1 MFCGIPWTHDYAAI
15 SRGGKMILITG
26 ATGRTGSH
34 VARELALR
42 GVPVRALVRNPS
54 KAAAL
59 AAAGVEVVTGDA
71 SDAESVRGAMRG
83 VRKVAVIFPNGEQ
96 QLALEKQV
104 VDVAV
109 ASGAEHVLKIS
120 SMEALPTAHNPTHRV
135 HWDSEEHIRAS
146 GVAWTMVRPSFYM
159 QNFLSNAATIK
170 AEGKFYYPFG
180 EKGAAALTDS
190 RDAGFFA
197 AHCLAT
203 PGHENKSYDITSPD
217 KLSFHEVAA
226 VFSREL
232 GRQID
237 YVPQDPSAYKAY
249 LGRFLA
255 SRWHLDA
262 VCDIFA
268 EIAAGYVVEPTDVFK
283 QVTGRDPVTLAQFV
297 RDFRAVFTP

>member
-1 MFCGIPWTHDYAAI
+1 
-15 SRGGKMILITG
+15 MILITG

-34 VARELALR
+34 AARELSAR
-42 GVPVRALVRNPS
+42 GLPVRALVRNPA
-54 KAAAL
+54 KAATL
-59 AAAGVEVVTGDA
+59 AAAGVELVTGDA
-71 SDAESVRGAMRG
+71 GDADSLRAAMQG

-96 QLALEKQV
+96 QLALEKRV
-104 VDVAV
+104 VDAAV
-109 ASGAEHVLKIS
+109 TAGVEHVLKIS
-120 SMEALPTAHNPTHRV
+120 SMESLPTARNPTHRV
-135 HWDSEEHIRAS
+135 HWESEEYIRAS
-146 GVAWTMVRPSFYM
+146 GIAWTMVRPSFYM

-180 EKGAAALTDS
+180 DKGAAALTDS

-203 PGHENKSYDITSPD
+203 TGHENKSYDVTSPD
-217 KLSFHEVAA
+217 KLSFHDIAA

-237 YVPQDPSAYKAY
+237 YVPQDPAAYKAY
-249 LGRFLA
+249 LGKFLA

-268 EIAAGYVVEPTDVFK
+268 EVAAGYVVEPTNVFK
-283 QVTGRDPVTLAQFV
+283 QITGRDPVTLAQFV
-297 RDFRAVFTP
+297 RDYRAVFTP

>member
-1 MFCGIPWTHDYAAI
+1 
-15 SRGGKMILITG
+15 MILITG

-34 VARELALR
+34 VARELAAR
-42 GVPVRALVRNPS
+42 GLAVRALVRNPT

-59 AAAGVEVVTGDA
+59 AAAGVELVTGDA
-71 SDAESVRGAMRG
+71 GDAESVRAAMRG
-83 VRKVAVIFPNGEQ
+83 VNKVAVIFPNGEQ

-109 ASGAEHVLKIS
+109 AAGVAHILKIS
-120 SMEALPTAHNPTHRV
+120 SMESLPTARNPTHRV
-135 HWDSEEHIRAS
+135 HWDSEQHIRAS
-146 GVAWTMVRPSFYM
+146 GAAWTMVRPSFYM
-159 QNFLSNAATIK
+159 QNFFANAATIK

-180 EKGAAALTDS
+180 ERGAAALTDS

-203 PGHENKSYDITSPD
+203 TGHENKSYDITSPD
-217 KLSFHEVAA
+217 KLSFHDVAA

-237 YVPQDPSAYKAY
+237 YVPQDPAAYKAY
-249 LGRFLA
+249 LGKFLA

-268 EIAAGYVVEPTDVFK
+268 EIAAGYVVEPTNVFK

>member
-1 MFCGIPWTHDYAAI
+1 
-15 SRGGKMILITG
+15 MILITG

-34 VARELALR
+34 AARELAAR
-42 GVPVRALVRNPS
+42 GLPVRALVRNPA
-54 KAAAL
+54 KAATL
-59 AAAGVEVVTGDA
+59 AAAGVELVTGDA
-71 SDAESVRGAMRG
+71 GDADSLRAAMQG

-96 QLALEKQV
+96 QLALEKRV
-104 VDVAV
+104 VDAAV
-109 ASGAEHVLKIS
+109 AAGVEHVLKIS
-120 SMEALPTAHNPTHRV
+120 SMESLPTARNPTHRV
-135 HWDSEEHIRAS
+135 HWESEEYIRAS
-146 GVAWTMVRPSFYM
+146 GIAWTMVRPSFYM

-180 EKGAAALTDS
+180 DKGAAALTDS

-203 PGHENKSYDITSPD
+203 TGHENKSYDVTSPD
-217 KLSFHEVAA
+217 KLSFHEIAA

-237 YVPQDPSAYKAY
+237 YVPQDPAAYKAY
-249 LGRFLA
+249 LGKFLA

-268 EIAAGYVVEPTDVFK
+268 EVAAGYVVEPTNVFK
-283 QVTGRDPVTLAQFV
+283 QITGRDPVTLAQFV
-297 RDFRAVFTP
+297 RDYRAVFTP

>member
-1 MFCGIPWTHDYAAI
+1 
-15 SRGGKMILITG
+15 MILITG

-34 VARELALR
+34 VARGLSARGLA
-42 GVPVRALVRNPS
+42 VRALVRNPT

-59 AAAGVEVVTGDA
+59 AAAGVELVTGDA
-71 SDAESVRGAMRG
+71 GDAESVRAAMRG
-83 VRKVAVIFPNGEQ
+83 VSKVAVIFPNGEQ

-109 ASGAEHVLKIS
+109 AAGVAQILKIS
-120 SMEALPTAHNPTHRV
+120 SMESLPTARNPTHRV
-135 HWDSEEHIRAS
+135 HWDSEQHIRAS
-146 GVAWTMVRPSFYM
+146 GAAWTMVRPSFYM
-159 QNFLSNAATIK
+159 QNFFANAATIK

-180 EKGAAALTDS
+180 ERGAAALTDS

-203 PGHENKSYDITSPD
+203 TGHENKSYDITSPD
-217 KLSFHEVAA
+217 KLSFHDVAA

-237 YVPQDPSAYKAY
+237 YVPQDPAAYKAY
-249 LGRFLA
+249 LGKFLA

-268 EIAAGYVVEPTDVFK
+268 EIAAGYVVEPTNVFK

>member
-1 MFCGIPWTHDYAAI
+1 
-15 SRGGKMILITG
+15 MILITG

-34 VARELALR
+34 AARELAAR
-42 GVPVRALVRNPS
+42 GLHVRALVRNPA
-54 KAAAL
+54 KAATL
-59 AAAGVEVVTGDA
+59 AASGVELVTGDA
-71 SDAESVRGAMRG
+71 GDADSLRAAMQG

-96 QLALEKQV
+96 QLALEKRV
-104 VDVAV
+104 VDAAV
-109 ASGAEHVLKIS
+109 TAGVEHVLKIS
-120 SMEALPTAHNPTHRV
+120 SMESLPTARNPTHRV
-135 HWDSEEHIRAS
+135 HWESEEYIRAS

-180 EKGAAALTDS
+180 DKGAAALTDS

-203 PGHENKSYDITSPD
+203 TGHENKSYDVTSPD
-217 KLSFHEVAA
+217 KLSFHEIAA

-237 YVPQDPSAYKAY
+237 YVPQDPAAYKAY
-249 LGRFLA
+249 LGKFLA

-268 EIAAGYVVEPTDVFK
+268 EVAAGYVVEPTNVFK
-283 QVTGRDPVTLAQFV
+283 QITGRDPVTLAQFV
-297 RDFRAVFTP
+297 RDYRAVFTP